1 MKALVTGGG
10 GFLGLA
16 LVRALRQRGL
26 AVRSISRQRYEVLT
40 KLGVEQVRGDLVEL
54 AAVMAAVQG
63 CDVVYHV
70 AAKAGIWGPYEEYHR
85 ANVVGTENVI
95 AACRRQGV
103 ARLVYTSSP
112 SVVFDGDDME
122 GVNESVPY
130 PAHFE
135 AAYPQTKALAE
146 QRILA
151 ANGPNLS
158 TVALRPHLIWGPGD
172 HHLLPR
178 LVARSRAGQLRRIG
192 RGKNKV
198 DTVYIDNAVEAH
210 LQAADALRPGA
221 AAAGRAYFIA
231 NGEPVELWEMVN
243 RLLAAAGEPPVQRA
257 VPLRLAL
264 ALAWVFET
272 SARLRR
278 QQAEPRLTRFVVR
291 EMATAHWFDLSAA
304 RRDFGYVPR
313 VNVAEGLQLLQTHL
327 QKTAGSR
334 QV

>member
-40 KLGVEQVRGDLVEL
+40 ELGVEQVRGDLVEL